1 MKWYFANTVERVRF
15 AIHHP
20 RYALRAAAREA
31 TLADERFLA
40 ALTGTSALQIRRFL
54 QEPFDTPGFLSH
66 LRDCENAFHQGIAS
80 ADLWAKKV
88 LIQYAVV
95 RALRPEAVVETGVAS
110 GVSSTYLL
118 LALERNRKGALHS
131 VEVGDPSYRPAGREP
146 GWIVPDRLR
155 SRWRL
160 HIGDAVTLLPELFRE
175 VAQMD
180 MFIHDSLHTYE
191 HMKFELELAY
201 PYTRRGGL
209 LLADDA
215 LWNSAFVEFAQA
227 VSSPAS
233 RIIRGV
239 GVMKK

>member
-1 MKWYFANTVERVRF
+1 MKWYFANTVERFRF
-15 AIHHP
+15 AMRNP

-31 TLADERFLA
+31 TFADERFLA
-40 ALTGTSALQIRRFL
+40 ALTGASVLQIRRFL
-54 QEPFDTPGFLSH
+54 QEPLDTPDFVSH
-66 LRDCENAFHQGIAS
+66 LRDCENVFHQGMFS

-95 RALRPEAVVETGVAS
+95 RALRPEVVVETGVAS
-110 GVSSTYLL
+110 GVSSAYLL
-118 LALERNRKGALHS
+118 LALGRNRKGTLHS
-131 VEVGDPSYRPAGREP
+131 VEVGDPSYRPTGREP
-146 GWIVPDRLR
+146 GWIVPERLH
-155 SRWRL
+155 SRWQL
-160 HIGDAVTLLPELFRE
+160 HIGDAVKVLPELFRE
-175 VAQMD
+175 IGEVD
-180 MFIHDSLHTYE
+180 IFIHDSLHTYE
-191 HMKFELELAY
+191 HMKFELGLAY
-201 PYTRRGGL
+201 PYTKRGGL